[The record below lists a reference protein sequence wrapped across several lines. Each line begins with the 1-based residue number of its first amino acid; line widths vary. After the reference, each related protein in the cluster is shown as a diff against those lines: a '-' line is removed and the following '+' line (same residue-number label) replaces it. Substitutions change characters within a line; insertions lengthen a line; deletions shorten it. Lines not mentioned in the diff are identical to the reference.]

1 MVDNSFIFNKGTTGY
16 KVIWKCDNKDC
27 KYPDKVHSI
36 QRCHL
41 NKNRSAFCNEEIQI
55 CHPCQFTGK
64 GNPRFGDRRGWDDFM
79 EKEKSIKMREKY
91 KNKFTG
97 QNNPSKLDNVK
108 IKKGQLII
116 NYQNVYNYAKKLSFK
131 LNNINGDNKGNYIL
145 V

>member
-1 MVDNSFIFNKGTTGY
+1 MILSVWKPHTKFINKKKSFTHYEMVDNSFIFNKGTTGY

-79 EKEKSIKMREKY
+79 EKEKRRTSDK
-91 KNKFTG
+91 
-97 QNNPSKLDNVK
+97 
-108 IKKGQLII
+108 
-116 NYQNVYNYAKKLSFK
+116 
-131 LNNINGDNKGNYIL
+131 IL
-145 V
+145 VNGYVTHYPTCLRGARGLFF